1 MNSPHRKLTIEN
13 ALSASAF
20 DRIAKLAHCEAGIV
34 LSKSKESMVKSRL
47 VRRLRIL
54 KIGDFDT
61 YLDFLENDNNTSEMS
76 HFISALTTNVSH
88 FFREEHHFAALRNDI
103 LPALHAKLKSGQSIR
118 IWSAGCSNGQEP
130 YSIAMTLLEFDPN
143 ISNYDIKILATD
155 IDPEVLT
162 CAVEGSYSGALTS
175 GLPANFVQKYFNS
188 STKDDDAIL
197 RVKTILKDLV
207 SFRQL
212 NLHANWPMKGSFDVI
227 FCRNVVIYFDDETQ
241 TRLYRRFA
249 NSLSDTGYLLLG
261 HSERL
266 GEDVSSLFKSV
277 GVTTYQPNKK
287 RGEVPSQNQMESQQ
301 WR

>member
-1 MNSPHRKLTIEN
+1 
-13 ALSASAF
+13 
-20 DRIAKLAHCEAGIV
+20 
-34 LSKSKESMVKSRL
+34 MVKSRL
-47 VRRLRIL
+47 TRRLRAL

-61 YLDFLENDNNTSEMS
+61 YLNFLENDTTAGEMS

-88 FFREEHHFAALRNDI
+88 FFREEHHFSALKNDI
-103 LPALHAKLKSGQSIR
+103 LPLLHTKLKLGQPVR
-118 IWSAGCSNGQEP
+118 FWSAGCSNGQEP

-143 ISNYDIKILATD
+143 IGNYDIKILATD

-162 CAVEGSYSGALTS
+162 CAVEGSYSGTLTS
-175 GLPANFVQKYFNS
+175 GLPKDFVEKYFTCSKEHDDEILKIKS
-188 STKDDDAIL
+188 S
-197 RVKTILKDLV
+197 VKDLV

-212 NLHANWPMKGSFDVI
+212 NLHANWPMTGSFDVI

-241 TRLYRRFA
+241 TQLYRRFA
-249 NSLSDTGYLLLG
+249 NSLNDTGYLLLG

-266 GEDVSSLFKSV
+266 GEDVSDLFKSV